1 MDTIVINPRNK
12 KQAVA
17 IKKILRALDIPFE
30 KPESPYN
37 PEFVEKIR
45 QSEQEIKEGKVTR
58 VTREN
63 QKAFLGL

>member
-1 MDTIVINPRNK
+1 MDTILITPKDKSQAAVVK
-12 KQAVA
+12 KM
-17 IKKILRALDIPFE
+17 LRALGVPFE
-30 KPESPYN
+30 KAESSYD

-58 VTREN
+58 VSKEN